1 MKCVAIAML
10 SVGAYA
16 VQDTTPPVISLTLGS
31 AHAHKAHSCA
41 VYSSMKDCPDPVCSA
56 HDHHDGAF
64 DCEKKVENVNNDN
77 DTTNLLTTV
86 GNTADRNVRS
96 EWLYSYDA
104 TDASG
109 NKAETVTFALTMY
122 DHVKPV
128 FTINSGIFTDKA
140 NMESCNAGRHSGLD
154 GSPAFGTHA
163 DPCTWTV
170 PANTAQA
177 HDNYDKNVDARI
189 KSALK
194 KGSKPTVL
202 ATNKDHDIN
211 TQQTGTWYLAWS
223 VCDKAEQ
230 FGAGSGD
237 NCETAEAQTTISDTT
252 PPVITVHK
260 DTTASNTYE
269 CGTDG
274 VRAGTSKSTYVEHGA
289 MCQDLADSWVSTKYV
304 DTAMKVNIHE
314 SVDTSVEK
322 VYTVGYD
329 CTDKAGHKVSDT
341 RTVTVKDTTAPV
353 ITLNGDHIVE
363 NSAGAHVS
371 TAGKTMDTGLFD
383 SNAMHNKATCVDACY
398 PTTKIV
404 STLHYGACPTDAS
417 GDYANDAA
425 VAAHDNL
432 VGNGD
437 LSNFPE
443 YTAGDYSVKYVCTD
457 GAGLT
462 DATCRTIRN
471 VDHTKPVIQILGS
484 DSMTLEATHEGN
496 YIDDGA
502 TCSDQVDGVIS
513 QNVEVSA
520 DVVNLSKV
528 GTYRITYNCK
538 DAANR
543 AAETAERVVT
553 VAQTSCPTCDM
564 VCATTLSTEVTG
576 DQTVVS
582 CEQQHEASF
591 QYTDA
596 GAACSDVI
604 DGATDHTC
612 TLSFEAGTEG
622 KEDSS
627 RSEVAEVTGTNVS
640 CDGQLVNADRI
651 GTYVI
656 TYRSVNSVG
665 KANDDTT
672 CRGGY
677 YNYIRS
683 VQVVDTLKPVI
694 TLKYGSDIV
703 AQGPV
708 DDTTPKGTTE
718 GSINADGTNHGGA
731 HKGTVNTPRSGIAG
745 QAAFSEQT
753 LMAED
758 ATTSGVNGWV
768 LGAIASAVTGLA
780 LLGYSQRK
788 TTVATSVPV

>member
-223 VCDKAEQ
+223 VCDKAQQ
-230 FGAGSGD
+230 FGAGSGN

-513 QNVEVSA
+513 QNVEVSG

-528 GTYRITYNCK
+528 GSYTITYNCK
-538 DAANR
+538 DSAGNAAPTLSR
-543 AAETAERVVT
+543 YVH
-553 VAQTSCPTCDM
+553 VAQTSCPTCKI
-564 VCATTLSTEVTG
+564 TG
-576 DQTVVS
+576 KGA
-582 CEQQHEASF
+582 EAGKPLLHEASF
-591 QYTDA
+591 PYTDQ
-596 GAACSDVI
+596 GAVCTDII
-604 DGATDHTC
+604 DGTVSAITV
-612 TLSFEAGTEG
+612 GTV
-622 KEDSS
+622 D
-627 RSEVAEVTGTNVS
+627 VQTTGTYT
-640 CDGQLVNADRI
+640 L
-651 GTYVI
+651 
-656 TYRSVNSVG
+656 TYRAKNSVG
-665 KANDDTT
+665 LWNDGKDAAGTGAGT
-672 CRGGY
+672 GCRGTAISY
-677 YNYIRS
+677 VRT
-683 VQVVDTLKPVI
+683 VQVSDTLKPVI
-694 TLKYGSDIV
+694 KLTYDGKKV
-703 AQGPV
+703 AWGHN
-708 DDTTPKGTTE
+708 G
-718 GSINADGTNHGGA
+718 ADSTNVHTGGKDGA
-731 HKGTVNTPRSGIAG
+731 APANPFTAG
-745 QAAFSEQT
+745 EHQPNGYMAEEQT
-753 LMAED
+753 
-758 ATTSGVNGWV
+758 SSVNGWV